1 MSDLQRRGRAGLRRY
16 LIAGVL
22 VWLPVLATVWVLGFI
37 IDLMDRTL
45 WLLPDAVRPKQLF
58 GFDIPGLGIVFA
70 FLVLFLT
77 GVLVTNLIGRQLVG
91 WWEDLMQRIPLVRSI
106 YGGVRSFTET
116 VLSKSGSS
124 FRKVVMI
131 EYPRKGMWSIGFITA
146 DDIPEIS
153 AKTGVTQVCVYVPTT
168 PNPTSGLTVMLP
180 RDQIVELD
188 MSVDAAMKMIVTLG
202 VVVPTEAPINAVP
215 GAAPPA
221 APPSATPPA

>member
-1 MSDLQRRGRAGLRRY
+1 MSDIQRRGRASLRRY

-45 WLLPDAVRPKQLF
+45 WLLPDAVRPKQLL

-70 FLVLFLT
+70 FIVLVLT
-77 GVLVTNLIGRQLVG
+77 GLMVTNLVGRQIVD
-91 WWEDLMQRIPLVRSI
+91 WWEDLMQRIPLVRSV

-131 EYPRKGMWSIGFITA
+131 EYPRTGMWSIGFITA
-146 DDIPEIS
+146 DDIPEVS

-168 PNPTSGLTVMLP
+168 PNPTSGLIVMLP
-180 RDQIVELD
+180 RDQIIELD

-202 VVVPTEAPINAVP
+202 VVAPTGALPPAPT
-215 GAAPPA
+215 AAPP
-221 APPSATPPA
+221 PA

>member
-1 MSDLQRRGRAGLRRY
+1 MGDIQRRGRASLRRY

-70 FLVLFLT
+70 FIVLVLT
-77 GVLVTNLIGRQLVG
+77 GLMVTNLIGRQIVD
-91 WWEDLMQRIPLVRSI
+91 WWEELMQRIPLVRSV

-116 VLSKSGSS
+116 VLTKSGSS

-131 EYPRKGMWSIGFITA
+131 EYPRTGMWSIGFITA

-168 PNPTSGLTVMLP
+168 PNPTSGLIVMLP
-180 RDQIVELD
+180 RDQIIELD

-202 VVVPTEAPINAVP
+202 VVAPVVAPLN
-215 GAAPPA
+215 APP
-221 APPSATPPA
+221 PA

>member
-1 MSDLQRRGRAGLRRY
+1 MGDIQRRGRASLRRY

-70 FLVLFLT
+70 FIVLVLT
-77 GVLVTNLIGRQLVG
+77 GLMVTNLIGRQIVD
-91 WWEDLMQRIPLVRSI
+91 WWEELMQRIPLVRSV

-131 EYPRKGMWSIGFITA
+131 EYPRTGMWSIGFITA

-168 PNPTSGLTVMLP
+168 PNPTSGLIVMLP
-180 RDQIVELD
+180 RDQIIELD

-202 VVVPTEAPINAVP
+202 VVAPVVSPLN
-215 GAAPPA
+215 APP
-221 APPSATPPA
+221 PA

>member
-1 MSDLQRRGRAGLRRY
+1 MNDIRRRGRAGLRRY

-70 FLVLFLT
+70 FLVLFFT
-77 GVLVTNLIGRQLVG
+77 GLAVTNLLGRQLVG

-202 VVVPTEAPINAVP
+202 VVVPTEAPINAS
-215 GAAPPA
+215 PPA
-221 APPSATPPA
+221 NPPPPA

>member
-1 MSDLQRRGRAGLRRY
+1 MGDIQRRGRASLRRY

-70 FLVLFLT
+70 FIVLVLT
-77 GVLVTNLIGRQLVG
+77 GLMVTNLIGRQIVD
-91 WWEDLMQRIPLVRSI
+91 WWEELMQRIPLVRSV

-131 EYPRKGMWSIGFITA
+131 EYPRTGMWSIGFITA

-168 PNPTSGLTVMLP
+168 PNPTSGLIVMLP
-180 RDQIVELD
+180 RDQIIELD

-202 VVVPTEAPINAVP
+202 VVAPVVAPLN
-215 GAAPPA
+215 APP
-221 APPSATPPA
+221 PA

>member
-1 MSDLQRRGRAGLRRY
+1 MKDIQRRGRAGLRRY

-45 WLLPDAVRPKQLF
+45 WLLPDAVRPKQLL

-70 FLVLFLT
+70 FLVLFFT
-77 GVLVTNLIGRQLVG
+77 GLAVTNLLGRQLVG

-202 VVVPTEAPINAVP
+202 VVVPTEAPINAAP
-215 GAAPPA
+215 GATPR
-221 APPSATPPA
+221 PSATPPA

>member
-1 MSDLQRRGRAGLRRY
+1 VTEQIRGIGY

-70 FLVLFLT
+70 FIVLVLT
-77 GVLVTNLIGRQLVG
+77 GLMVTNLIGRQIVD
-91 WWEDLMQRIPLVRSI
+91 WWEELMQRIPLVRSV

-131 EYPRKGMWSIGFITA
+131 EYPRTGMWSIGFITA

-168 PNPTSGLTVMLP
+168 PNPTSGLIVMLP
-180 RDQIVELD
+180 RDQIIELD

-202 VVVPTEAPINAVP
+202 VVAPVVAPLN
-215 GAAPPA
+215 APP
-221 APPSATPPA
+221 PA

>member
-1 MSDLQRRGRAGLRRY
+1 MGDIQRRGRASLRRY

-70 FLVLFLT
+70 FIVLVLT
-77 GVLVTNLIGRQLVG
+77 GLMVTNLIGRQIVD
-91 WWEDLMQRIPLVRSI
+91 WWEELMQRIPLVRSV

-116 VLSKSGSS
+116 LLSKSGSS

-131 EYPRKGMWSIGFITA
+131 EYPRTGMWSIGFITA

-168 PNPTSGLTVMLP
+168 PNPTSGLIVMLP
-180 RDQIVELD
+180 RDQIIELD

-202 VVVPTEAPINAVP
+202 VVAPVVAPLN
-215 GAAPPA
+215 APP
-221 APPSATPPA
+221 PA

>member
-1 MSDLQRRGRAGLRRY
+1 MTDLQRRGRASLRRY

-45 WLLPDAVRPKQLF
+45 WLLPDAVRPKQLL

-70 FLVLFLT
+70 FIVLVLT
-77 GVLVTNLIGRQLVG
+77 GLMVTNLVGRQIVD
-91 WWEDLMQRIPLVRSI
+91 WWEDLMQRIPLVRSV

-131 EYPRKGMWSIGFITA
+131 EYPRTGMWSIGFITA
-146 DDIPEIS
+146 DDIPEVS

-168 PNPTSGLTVMLP
+168 PNPTSGLIVMLP
-180 RDQIVELD
+180 RDQIIELD

-202 VVVPTEAPINAVP
+202 VVAPTNAPTAAP
-215 GAAPPA
+215 TAAPP
-221 APPSATPPA
+221 PA

>member
-1 MSDLQRRGRAGLRRY
+1 MGDIQRRGRASLRRY

-70 FLVLFLT
+70 FIVLVLT
-77 GVLVTNLIGRQLVG
+77 GLMVTNLVGRQIVD
-91 WWEDLMQRIPLVRSI
+91 WWEDLMQRIPLVRSV

-131 EYPRKGMWSIGFITA
+131 EYPRVGMWSIGFITA

-153 AKTGVTQVCVYVPTT
+153 AKTGITQVCVYVPTT
-168 PNPTSGLTVMLP
+168 PNPTSGLIVMLP
-180 RDQIVELD
+180 RDQIIELD

-202 VVVPTEAPINAVP
+202 VVAPTTAPT
-215 GAAPPA
+215 AAPNA
-221 APPSATPPA
+221 ALTGAPPPA

>member
-1 MSDLQRRGRAGLRRY
+1 MKDLQRRGRASLRRY

-45 WLLPDAVRPKQLF
+45 WLLPDAVRPKQLL

-70 FLVLFLT
+70 FIVLVLT
-77 GVLVTNLIGRQLVG
+77 GLLVTNLIGRQIVD
-91 WWEDLMQRIPLVRSI
+91 WWEDLMQRIPLVRSV

-131 EYPRKGMWSIGFITA
+131 EYPRVGMWSIGFITA

-168 PNPTSGLTVMLP
+168 PNPTSGLIVMLP

-202 VVVPTEAPINAVP
+202 VVAPS
-215 GAAPPA
+215 GAPANAPPNTPIG
-221 APPSATPPA
+221 APPPA

>member
-1 MSDLQRRGRAGLRRY
+1 MGDIQRRGRASLRRY

-70 FLVLFLT
+70 FIVLVLT
-77 GVLVTNLIGRQLVG
+77 GLMVTNLIGRQIVD
-91 WWEDLMQRIPLVRSI
+91 WWEDLMQRIPLVRSV

-131 EYPRKGMWSIGFITA
+131 EYPRVGMWSIGFITA
-146 DDIPEIS
+146 DDIPEAT

-168 PNPTSGLTVMLP
+168 PNPTSGLIVMLP
-180 RDQIVELD
+180 RDQLIELD

-202 VVVPTEAPINAVP
+202 VVAPV
-215 GAAPPA
+215 AAPLN
-221 APPSATPPA
+221 APPNAPAGAPPPA